1 MNAPCTLPTAAY
13 NDSRGVRN
21 LSSGLRTRQTCGFF
35 VPPRME
41 YLYGLEGREIPNT
54 RRRLSRFLTSKPP
67 LLGIAQFRKSIEGHH
82 GQKYF

>member
-1 MNAPCTLPTAAY
+1 MNASCTLSQSAY
-13 NDSRGVRN
+13 NHRRGVET
-21 LSSGLRTRQTCGFF
+21 SDSGTRTRKTCGFF